1 MLCYVI
7 PAKAPFFG
15 VDPTRLELVTSAMRG
30 RSEGLLGF
38 SGACKTP
45 ANSSILM
52 IILFSVFQDIY
63 PGCCTVAAQTLRL
76 LHPHKGWDDRYSI
89 NCVEI

>member
-1 MLCYVI
+1 VLCYVI

-30 RSEGLLGF
+30 RSEGLLRF

-52 IILFSVFQDIY
+52 IILSQYFRIF
-63 PGCCTVAAQTLRL
+63 TRVAAQTLRL
-76 LHPHKGWDDRYSI
+76 LHPHKGWDDRYAT
-89 NCVEI
+89 NYVEI